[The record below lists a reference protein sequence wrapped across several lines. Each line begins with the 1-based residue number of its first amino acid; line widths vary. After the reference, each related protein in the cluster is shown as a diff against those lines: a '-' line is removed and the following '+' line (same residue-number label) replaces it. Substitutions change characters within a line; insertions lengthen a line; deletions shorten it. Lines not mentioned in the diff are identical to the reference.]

1 VSDPAKKPYSS
12 MPHLASSP
20 QLQDSASVTV
30 ACGTRIAEQGNVRHS
45 GGVLWMTGLPGSG
58 KTTLSV
64 QLDLELRERGYR
76 TFVLDGDVLRKTLNA
91 DLGYSEADRRENIRR
106 AGEVAALF
114 AGTGTI
120 VIAAFI
126 SPYHEDRDRLR
137 ARQGGLFHEIWLSTP
152 VSVCEARD
160 PKGMYARARK
170 GELKDFT
177 GVSAPYEDPE
187 TPELTL
193 DTSQLGIDTC
203 ISRLTEYVEAHFR
216 LP

>member
-1 VSDPAKKPYSS
+1 MTDPAKRPFSS
-12 MPHLASSP
+12 VTPPAFGPRRQDPVSLAS
-20 QLQDSASVTV
+20 AGG
-30 ACGTRIAEQGNVRHS
+30 ARIAEQRNVRHS

-64 QLDLELRERGYR
+64 QLDIELRERGYR
-76 TFVLDGDVLRKTLNA
+76 TFVLDGDVLRKTLNS

-126 SPYHEDRDRLR
+126 SPYREDRDRLR
-137 ARQGGLFHEIWLSTP
+137 TRQGRLFHEIWLSTP
-152 VSVCEARD
+152 VSVCEVRD
-160 PKGMYARARK
+160 PKGMYARARR

-177 GVSAPYEDPE
+177 GVSAPYEDPKA
-187 TPELTL
+187 PELNL
-193 DTSQLGIDTC
+193 DTSQLGPDIC
-203 ISRLTEYVEAHFR
+203 VSRLIDYVEAHFR

>member
-1 VSDPAKKPYSS
+1 
-12 MPHLASSP
+12 
-20 QLQDSASVTV
+20 
-30 ACGTRIAEQGNVRHS
+30 
-45 GGVLWMTGLPGSG
+45 MTGLPGSG

-64 QLDLELRERGYR
+64 QLDVELRERGYR

-106 AGEVAALF
+106 AGEVASLF

-126 SPYHEDRDRLR
+126 SPYREDRDRLR
-137 ARQGGLFHEIWLSTP
+137 TRQGNLFHEIWLSTP

-170 GELKDFT
+170 GELRDFT
-177 GVSAPYEDPE
+177 GVSAPYENPQA
-187 TPELTL
+187 PELAL
-193 DTSQLGIDTC
+193 DTAQLSIEACT
-203 ISRLTEYVEAHFR
+203 SRLAEYVEARFR
-216 LP
+216 LS